1 MYGELS
7 SVVVCST
14 FLSQVNERPDQ
25 YYMKKKKILKN
36 VISIFMLLFF
46 LNRMFNLLI
55 WFDAFNIIY
64 VQLTNFKIKLIYP
77 VRETIFQMCFYG
89 FYL

>member
-25 YYMKKKKILKN
+25 YYMKKKDLEECHFHFY
-36 VISIFMLLFF
+36 VAFF
-46 LNRMFNLLI
+46 SEQ
-55 WFDAFNIIY
+55 D
-64 VQLTNFKIKLIYP
+64 V
-77 VRETIFQMCFYG
+77 
-89 FYL
+89 